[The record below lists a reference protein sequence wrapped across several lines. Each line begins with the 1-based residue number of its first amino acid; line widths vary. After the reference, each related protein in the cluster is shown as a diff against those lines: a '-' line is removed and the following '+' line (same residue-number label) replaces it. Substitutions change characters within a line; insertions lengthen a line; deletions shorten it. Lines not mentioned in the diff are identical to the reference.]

1 MKPIPRRDF
10 VKITSISAL
19 LSSMSLPSLA
29 SELKSGDKKV
39 SVDFSGDGI
48 NLSPKEY
55 AQLLTTLTEKNDVQA
70 DSYSLGGCVAD
81 LENKFSS
88 LLGKEAAI
96 FMPTGT
102 LANQVAIRT
111 HCGTNH
117 RAIVQHESHVY
128 NDTGDASQIL
138 SNLNLIPLGMNK
150 ASFTADEVEEVI
162 KRTASGRVSSP
173 IGAISIESPVR
184 RKAGETFDFS
194 EMKKISALAAK
205 NNIKMHLDG
214 ARIFLATPYTGVT
227 VKEYCALF
235 DSVYVSLYKYFNAA
249 SGAILAGSKSF
260 IEPLFHT
267 RRMFG
272 SGLPQAWPFTV
283 VANYY
288 ADGYEERF
296 AKAASISETLYKNLS
311 KNNQFTVHRIP
322 SGSNIARLTVKSMSA
337 KQFAENLMKNSIH
350 AGYRDNELI
359 LQTNESLLNST
370 AAELEKIFVKS
381 LV

>member
-10 VKITSISAL
+10 IKASSITAL

-29 SELKSGDKKV
+29 SDLNAGDKKV
-39 SVDFSGDGI
+39 SVNFSGDGI

-55 AQLLTTLTEKNDVQA
+55 AQLLSTLTEKNDVQP
-70 DSYSLGGCVAD
+70 DSYTLGGCVTD
-81 LENKFSS
+81 LENKFAS

-102 LANQVAIRT
+102 LANQVAIRA

-138 SNLNLIPLGMNK
+138 SNLNLIPLGINK

-184 RKAGETFDFS
+184 RKAGETFDFG
-194 EMKKISALAAK
+194 EMKKISALAGK

-272 SGLPQAWPFTV
+272 SGLPQAWPFAL
-283 VANYY
+283 VANHY
-288 ADGYEERF
+288 ADGFEERF
-296 AKAASISETLYKNLS
+296 AKATSISETLYKNLS
-311 KNNQFTVHRIP
+311 KNNQFTVKRIP
-322 SGSNIARLTVKSMSA
+322 SGSNIARLTVKNMSA

-370 AAELEKIFVKS
+370 AAELEKIFIKS
-381 LV
+381 LS